1 MTDEVRVHLVG
12 STIVLT
18 IYIQDCDGNYVDPDS
33 VTLTLYKPDNT
44 KALDGVPVGQEDVG
58 IYVYHY
64 NTESASPKGWWTAIG
79 KIVDGLG
86 GGARTTQ
93 PVGVFELK

>member
-1 MTDEVRVHLVG
+1 MKDEVRVHLVG

-33 VTLTLYKPDNT
+33 VTLTLYKPDGT
-44 KALDGVPVGQEDVG
+44 KALDGVNVDREVLGT
-58 IYVYHY
+58 YVYHY

-79 KIVDGLG
+79 RIVDGTG
-86 GGARTTQ
+86 SGARTTQ